1 MDKEED
7 ENSKQ
12 EGTQLTIREESESA
26 TGETGITAASKKA
39 LVSSLMQVI
48 GGNLYVST
56 DPVDI
61 IHIP

>member
-26 TGETGITAASKKA
+26 TGETGTTDRIRA
-39 LVSSLMQVI
+39 LGSSLMQVI
-48 GGNLYVST
+48 GGNLYVSK
-56 DPVDI
+56 DSVSI